1 MKTALRTVAA
11 VIAGLLVAF
20 LLVSAVELLSNVVY
34 PVPEDF
40 GGTMEEMC
48 RHVENYPNWI
58 LAVAVLLWG
67 VTALVSTW
75 IAQRIGNVYSAA
87 IVGLILL
94 AALVLNVSMLPY
106 PIWFKIAN
114 LLVIPAACIAGGR
127 TARSRTSADAGD
139 KTQPPSPPA
148 PLPRRGEG

>member
-20 LLVSAVELLSNVVY
+20 VLVFAVELLSNVVH
-34 PVPEDF
+34 PLPEDF

-48 RHVENYPNWI
+48 RHVEHYPNWI
-58 LAVAVLLWG
+58 LAIAVLLWG

-75 IAQRIGNVYSAA
+75 IAQRIGNVYSAV

-94 AALVLNVSMLPY
+94 AALVLNISMLPY

-114 LLVIPAACIAGGR
+114 VLVIPAASVAGSR
-127 TARSRTSADAGD
+127 TARRRTSHVGQAVPD
-139 KTQPPSPPA
+139 SN
-148 PLPRRGEG
+148 

>member
-20 LLVSAVELLSNVVY
+20 VLVSAVELLSNVVH
-34 PVPEDF
+34 PLPEDF

-58 LAVAVLLWG
+58 LAIAVLLWG
-67 VTALVSTW
+67 VTALVGTW
-75 IAQRIGNVYSAA
+75 IAQRIGNLYSAV

-94 AALVLNVSMLPY
+94 AALVLNISMLPY

-114 LLVIPAACIAGGR
+114 LLVIPAASVAGSR
-127 TARSRTSADAGD
+127 TARSRTSAG
-139 KTQPPSPPA
+139 TGQPT
-148 PLPRRGEG
+148 